1 MTEAEILIVDDDPAS
16 ITALKHALTGQ
27 ARLRFATHGSE
38 ALRMVQR
45 HVPDMVLLD
54 IGMPGLSGYEVCRAL
69 QDDPL
74 TADVP
79 VIFLTSHD
87 NAEEELTGLS
97 LGAVDFIA
105 KQVRPPLVCARVRT
119 HLRLKRMADAL
130 RRAASEDA
138 LTGLANRR
146 RFDEALVTEWLR
158 HLRSRRP
165 LSLLMIDID
174 HFKAYNDHHG
184 HPAGDQC
191 LRLTARALQ
200 DVSLRP
206 ADLLARLG
214 GKEFGLLLPDTDAV
228 GAQEVARRLLTAADT
243 LALPHGAC
251 PDRACVSWSI
261 GVACSTQLRQDL
273 QANPS
278 GSRALM
284 EAADQALYE
293 AKRSGRARFALAHP

>member
-191 LRLTARALQ
+191 LRLTAQALR

-214 GKEFGLLLPDTDAV
+214 GEEFGLLLPDTDAV